1 VRDPKAPPSEVSET
15 NIRTIPRAAERVGQ
29 IEVEAPT
36 GAQIEI
42 DSKDKVGHAP
52 LLDPYAVLAGS
63 HQVVVVVGAQR
74 LSKDVSV
81 AAGQTVHVALG
92 AAPPLVPLPPSAIP
106 VVDPAP
112 VSRAPAPLASPPAE
126 PSTDAGAT
134 RDEGGPSDTRKWVTV
149 GFGAGAVL
157 LAAGSLMMF
166 SLSNSSKETASELQL
181 ELPPGS
187 CPNGGGCAS
196 LSSDLHNQNS
206 YFHVGEG
213 LAVGAGA
220 AVVGALVS
228 WFAISPTR
236 SRSALV
242 VLPSVASSRPAVVVE
257 GSF

>member
-1 VRDPKAPPSEVSET
+1 
-15 NIRTIPRAAERVGQ
+15 
-29 IEVEAPT
+29 
-36 GAQIEI
+36 
-42 DSKDKVGHAP
+42 
-52 LLDPYAVLAGS
+52 
-63 HQVVVVVGAQR
+63 
-74 LSKDVSV
+74 
-81 AAGQTVHVALG
+81 
-92 AAPPLVPLPPSAIP
+92 
-106 VVDPAP
+106 
-112 VSRAPAPLASPPAE
+112 
-126 PSTDAGAT
+126 
-134 RDEGGPSDTRKWVTV
+134 
-149 GFGAGAVL
+149 
-157 LAAGSLMMF
+157 MMF